1 MSAETSTLMQL
12 CTENVYNDNI
22 FHLLGLPTLATLRQI
37 RRRRED
43 LEAAHEMSD
52 EAWVHE
58 FRHLRGIRAVP
69 SFEEVQVAFERL
81 KEPEFRL
88 VSEFF
93 RVWGDGGAGE
103 SINPQDGGARE
114 ILMELETRLSGD
126 CGVAVHDTAVLR
138 HKYAVESE
146 LMLIHA
152 GEYAPSDG
160 AFKSGILQ
168 DWNVSFSR
176 WQKVLKDDSFW
187 EDFESKVSEVGDPR
201 LSRGLVR
208 SMRSELP
215 LAICSI
221 NMHVASKYAALGR
234 RDDVQRHMR
243 YVRQMSMEIGEGVE
257 DEVFSRFFEPVER
270 DLCRLVSK
278 SDGQVAESPRLGVRL
293 ARQLLQCSAKSL
305 VEEMLPEGHRIR
317 KRLTDT
323 WVKACN
329 AYLMR
334 YGNETWDWDESL
346 EILELLAKTP
356 CSSEQSEAT
365 SQNIAAAKGHLGFGR
380 CSFCQKERACGT
392 TSIEIKMYG
401 NVRVLIDDG
410 GRSGKYRVAFNTHT
424 VTIPQCEQCSTKV
437 QRLRASRDQKWDDYQ
452 KAMKARKFWR
462 RLLRIDDADTLRLK
476 NEYERLRKFVCEV
489 EDDRE
494 RKLRA
499 CPSYQEA
506 VRNGYKEGAEPPQAE
521 CERLY
526 RAELANPYEKVY
538 GEGFVMLRRKGQ
550 L

>member
-1 MSAETSTLMQL
+1 MSAEASTLMQL

-43 LEAAHEMSD
+43 LEAAHEMNVD
-52 EAWVHE
+52 AWVRE
-58 FRHLRGIRAVP
+58 FGHLRGIRAVA

-81 KEPEFRL
+81 KGPEFRL

-93 RVWGDGGAGE
+93 RAWDDGGAGE
-103 SINPQDGGARE
+103 GINPQGGEARE
-114 ILMELETRLSGD
+114 ILMKLEARLSGN

-160 AFKSGILQ
+160 AFKAGILQ
-168 DWNVSFSR
+168 DWNESFSR
-176 WQKVLKDDSFW
+176 WQKVLKDESFW
-187 EDFESKVSEVGDPR
+187 EDFESKVSETGDPR
-201 LSRGLVR
+201 LSRDLVR

-221 NMHVASKYAALGR
+221 NMHLASKYAALGR
-234 RDDVQRHMR
+234 HDDVQRHMR
-243 YVRQMSMEIGEGVE
+243 YIRQMAMEFGEGVE

-270 DLCRLVSK
+270 ELCRLVSQNDRLV
-278 SDGQVAESPRLGVRL
+278 SESPRLGGRL
-293 ARQLLQCSAKSL
+293 ARQLLQCGAKSL
-305 VEEMLPEGHRIR
+305 VEEMLPEEHRIR

-334 YGNETWDWDESL
+334 YGNETWEWDECL
-346 EILELLAKTP
+346 EVLELLAKTP
-356 CSSEQSEAT
+356 CSSEQREIT
-365 SQNIAAAKGHLGFGR
+365 SQNIAAAKGHLGF
-380 CSFCQKERACGT
+380 CCCCLCQKERACGT
-392 TSIEIKMYG
+392 TSVEIKMHG

-410 GRSGKYRVAFNTHT
+410 QSGKYRVVFDTHT
-424 VTIPQCEQCSTKV
+424 VTIPLCEQCSTEV

-462 RLLRIDDADTLRLK
+462 RLLHIDDADTLRLNK
-476 NEYERLRKFVCEV
+476 EYEQLRSFVCEA
-489 EDDRE
+489 EDYRE

-499 CPSYQEA
+499 HPSYQEA
-506 VRNGYKEGAEPPQAE
+506 VRNGYKEGAEPSQEE
-521 CERLY
+521 CNRLY
-526 RAELANPYEKVY
+526 RAELASPYEKVY
-538 GEGFVMLRRKGQ
+538 GDGFVMLRRKGQ
-550 L
+550 R